1 MKIPDNTKIQSV
13 ELKVKDLESSLNF
26 YSNLLGFKVITNIN
40 GVAELS
46 ANGAAPYIFRLVEDK
61 NAVWRRRGTTGL
73 FHTAIR
79 LPNRK
84 ELARVFMRLFDNRV
98 KFQGFSDHLVSEA
111 IYLADPDENGIELY
125 ADKPRSEWVNTMG
138 QIEMDTLPLNLSLI
152 TAELKDDNSEWR
164 GIHPDTDIGHI
175 HLNVS
180 DLHKAQK
187 AYSLLMGMNVT
198 NSMYNGAMFFSA
210 GGYHHHIGTNIWSS
224 RNGSPAPENT
234 LGLINFTIKIPDEGY
249 IKELESR
256 FSEAGLI
263 VNPYKNGTIEILD
276 FDKIKITVTL

>member
-1 MKIPDNTKIQSV
+1 MKIPDNTKIQSI
-13 ELKVKDLESSLNF
+13 ELRVKDLERSLNF
-26 YSNLLGFKVITNIN
+26 YSNLLGFKVIYNTN
-40 GVAELS
+40 GTAELS
-46 ANGAAPYIFRLVEDK
+46 ANGNAPFVFRLVEDK
-61 NAVWRRRGTTGL
+61 NAVWRQRGTTGL

-84 ELARVFMRLFDNRV
+84 ELARVFIRLFDYKV

-125 ADKPRSEWVNTMG
+125 ADKPRTEWVNTMG
-138 QIEMDTLPLNLSLI
+138 QIEMDTLPLDLSKI
-152 TAELKDDNSEWR
+152 TGELKDDNSEWD

-187 AYSLLMGMNVT
+187 VYSLLLGMNVT

-224 RNGSPAPENT
+224 RNGSPAPDNVM
-234 LGLINFTIKIPDEGY
+234 GLISFTIKVPDESY
-249 IKELESR
+249 ILELQKR
-256 FSEAGLI
+256 FDEAGLLL
-263 VNPYKNGTIEILD
+263 NRYENGTLEILD
-276 FDKIKITVTL
+276 FDKAKIKVTL

>member
-1 MKIPDNTKIQSV
+1 
-13 ELKVKDLESSLNF
+13 
-26 YSNLLGFKVITNIN
+26 
-40 GVAELS
+40 
-46 ANGAAPYIFRLVEDK
+46 
-61 NAVWRRRGTTGL
+61 
-73 FHTAIR
+73 
-79 LPNRK
+79 
-84 ELARVFMRLFDNRV
+84 MRLFDNRV

-152 TAELKDDNSEWR
+152 TAELKDDNSEWQ

-224 RNGSPAPENT
+224 RNGSPAPDNT